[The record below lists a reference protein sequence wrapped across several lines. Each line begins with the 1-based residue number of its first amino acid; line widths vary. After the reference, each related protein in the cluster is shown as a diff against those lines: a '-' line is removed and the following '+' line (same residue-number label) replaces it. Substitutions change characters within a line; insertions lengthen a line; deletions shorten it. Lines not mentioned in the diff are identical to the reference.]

1 MAYRVVLETERD
13 NRKGQLVHKV
23 GTNDYGVKRLVKDA
37 SDYFNLGIDW
47 VGTED
52 IARKKLN
59 QFTRGN

>member
-1 MAYRVVLETERD
+1 MVYRVVLETERD

-37 SDYFNLGIDW
+37 NDYFNLGIDW